1 MQITKSRSR
10 PVTLAEHQLKSERG
24 AEKKGRKKRGGM
36 SRLVEL
42 VLASRLRKSDL
53 PCSLCFSK
61 KKYQDQPE
69 ITRMITLHSVDK
81 ITIDGSRGSYDSLK
95 KVCTALGCPVAG
107 EEMARRYIFFSN
119 PNAVDKSVAVTYRE
133 KRAKIKRFNKTRE
146 NLSVFRELV
155 AERNIQSNRSRKKKM
170 SNK

>member
-10 PVTLAEHQLKSERG
+10 PVTLAEHLLKCERG
-24 AEKKGRKKRGGM
+24 AEKKGTKMRGGM

-42 VLASRLRKSDL
+42 VVAKKDVRSSW
-53 PCSLCFSK
+53 SLCFFK

-95 KVCTALGCPVAG
+95 KVCTALGCPVAA
-107 EEMARRYIFFSN
+107 ERIARRYIFFSN

-133 KRAKIKRFNKTRE
+133 KAAKIKRFHKTRVD
-146 NLSVFRELV
+146 LSVFRELV
-155 AERNIQSNRSRKKKM
+155 AERNIQTNRNKKKK
-170 SNK
+170 NKK